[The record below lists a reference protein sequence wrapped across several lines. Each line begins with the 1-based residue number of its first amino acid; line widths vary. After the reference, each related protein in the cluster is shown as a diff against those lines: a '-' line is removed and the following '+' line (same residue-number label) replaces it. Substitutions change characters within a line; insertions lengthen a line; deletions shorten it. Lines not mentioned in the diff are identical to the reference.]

1 MSADD
6 LSRMERWMGEH
17 LSHPFRRRE
26 LLETA
31 FTHRS
36 YANETPGV
44 KESNQRLEFLGDAVL
59 GLVVSQY
66 CYERFPDWP
75 EGDLSKV
82 RAAVVCAPA
91 LARSARTLAIG
102 EVLRLGRGEASTGGR
117 DRDSNLA
124 DAFEAVVGALYLDGG
139 LEAARPFVLQAL
151 MSELAAVQDG
161 QRATDYKTQLQ
172 EHLQRFSAE
181 SPTYRLVAEEGP
193 DHAKTFTMAVYWGG
207 RVLGR
212 GAGHSKKE
220 AEQEAARQ
228 ALAALLPPSGVAGG
242 GT

>member
-1 MSADD
+1 
-6 LSRMERWMGEH
+6 MGEH

-26 LLETA
+26 LLAVA

-44 KESNQRLEFLGDAVL
+44 HESNQRLEFLGDAVL
-59 GLVVSQY
+59 GLIISQH
-66 CYERFPDWP
+66 CYEQFPDWP
-75 EGDLSKV
+75 EGDLSKL

-91 LARSARTLAIG
+91 LARCARALGMG
-102 EVLRLGRGEASTGGR
+102 EVLLLGRGEAGTGGR

-139 LEAARPFVLQAL
+139 LESARSFVLRAL
-151 MSELAAVQDG
+151 APELAAVRAG
-161 QRATDYKTQLQ
+161 QRASDYKTQLQ

-181 SPTYRLVAEEGP
+181 SPSYRLVSEEGP

-207 RVLGR
+207 RTLGR

-228 ALAALLPPSGVAGG
+228 ALAALLPSAGESGTAR
-242 GT
+242 